1 MTTLTIYL
9 TDDICL
15 KARDKLSALME
26 AQDEKGITIQHKA
39 ADSLLRACLTQQRYG
54 LSPQTPADFERATR
68 IKNSE
73 AQQLATMTEEDLLEQ
88 QRILTADYPGRPQ

>member
-1 MTTLTIYL
+1 MTTPTIYL

-15 KARDKLSALME
+15 KARDKLSDLME
-26 AQDEKGITIQHKA
+26 AQDERGITIQHKA
-39 ADSLLRACLTQQRYG
+39 ADSLLRACLTQQRYA
-54 LSPQTPADFERATR
+54 LSPQTPADFARATR

-88 QRILTADYPGRPQ
+88 QRILTADYPGRPH